1 MYVILLWRSV
11 HYNNYYYYYFYSLTV
26 ICHNIVILGNAHSS
40 LVDVSSGVPQGTVL
54 GSILFLI
61 YINDLPDCVRY
72 STIRLFADDCIIY
85 RPIKS
90 IEDTQLL
97 QEDIN
102 TIAKWASSWLM
113 KFNIPKCCCLR
124 FTEAK
129 IHRVDSTYH
138 LYDTL
143 SSLSDHCKYLALSY
157 SRILNGILRHI
168 EETIAGTNST
178 LELLRRNIKVAS
190 TYVKDLAYS

>member
-1 MYVILLWRSV
+1 MVTTWANYIVTKIIQKSTALSSLSSLLWI
-11 HYNNYYYYYFYSLTV
+11 TADQMG
-26 ICHNIVILGNAHSS
+26 LGNAHSS

-54 GSILFLI
+54 GPILFLI

-102 TIAKWASSWLM
+102 AIAKWALSWLM
-113 KFNIPKCCCLR
+113 KFN
-124 FTEAK
+124 T
-129 IHRVDSTYH
+129 
-138 LYDTL
+138 
-143 SSLSDHCKYLALSY
+143 
-157 SRILNGILRHI
+157 
-168 EETIAGTNST
+168 
-178 LELLRRNIKVAS
+178 
-190 TYVKDLAYS
+190 

>member
-1 MYVILLWRSV
+1 MDFVKAFDTVPHHRLLYKLQWYGIQGKV
-11 HYNNYYYYYFYSLTV
+11 HQWISSFLTN
-26 ICHNIVILGNAHSS
+26 HRQKVILGNAHSS

-54 GSILFLI
+54 GPILFLI
-61 YINDLPDCVRY
+61 YINDLPDYARY
-72 STIRLFADDCIIY
+72 SAIRLFADDCIIY

-102 TIAKWASSWLM
+102 AIAKWASSWLM

-138 LYDTL
+138 LYD
-143 SSLSDHCKYLALSY
+143 
-157 SRILNGILRHI
+157 
-168 EETIAGTNST
+168 
-178 LELLRRNIKVAS
+178 VAS
-190 TYVKDLAYS
+190 TYVIKSCIQSPDKTQIRIRICGLVTVATISC